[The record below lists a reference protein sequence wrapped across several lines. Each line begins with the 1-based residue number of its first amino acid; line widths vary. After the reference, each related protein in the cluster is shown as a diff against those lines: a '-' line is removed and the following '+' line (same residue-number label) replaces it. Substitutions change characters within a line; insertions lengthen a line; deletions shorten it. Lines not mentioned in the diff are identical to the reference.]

1 MDITRRFVDA
11 AVAVAVFALMAAE
24 LLVKSPL
31 PDETATTWV
40 AFAWAAAIA
49 LPIALHRRF
58 PGGVL
63 ATVAAAVAGYST
75 GHYAAFPGYAVFV
88 LVFLISLHSDRGRG
102 LLAFVV
108 LAVALGVAL
117 ALQPAVTVTLST
129 WVSSLLALAVAWLAG
144 ENLRIRQSRL
154 LAVQER
160 AWRLEAERAEQ
171 ARQAVAA
178 ERLRI
183 ARELH
188 DVVAHAMSV
197 IAVQAGVAH
206 HALSTRPDL
215 AEVALATVE
224 TGTRAA
230 LVEMRRLLGVLRH
243 EDESSASLTPSPTL
257 AEVPRLAG
265 QFREVG
271 LVVDLVVSGV
281 PVGVPEGVELSAYRI
296 VQEALTNVL
305 RHGGPRV
312 SLRVGYEPGLVR
324 IEVDDDGLVPDRPPG
339 AYSGHS
345 GHSGH
350 GLVGMR
356 ERVAVFGGTFAA
368 GPRPTGGFT
377 VAATLPYADAVTVPS
392 IPLTTA
398 GPA

>member
-1 MDITRRFVDA
+1 MDITRRLVDA
-11 AVAVAVFALMAAE
+11 TVACAVFALMAVE

-31 PDETATTWV
+31 PDEGATSWV
-40 AFAWAAAIA
+40 AFAWAVVIA

-58 PGGVL
+58 PGWVVPI
-63 ATVAAAVAGYST
+63 VAAAVVGYSF
-75 GHYAAFPGYAVFV
+75 GHYVAFPGYAVFV
-88 LVFLISLHSDRGRG
+88 LVFLVSLHSGRGRG

-117 ALQPAVTVTLST
+117 GLQPAVTVTMST

-144 ENLRIRQSRL
+144 ENLRIRQARL

-160 AWRLEAERAEQ
+160 ARRLEAERAEQ

-188 DVVAHAMSV
+188 DVVAHTMSV

-206 HALSTRPDL
+206 HAFGARPDL
-215 AEVALATVE
+215 AEAALATVE
-224 TGTRAA
+224 NGTRAA

-243 EDESSASLTPSPTL
+243 EDESSASLAPAPTL
-257 AEVPRLAG
+257 ADLPGLVG
-265 QFREVG
+265 QFRAVG
-271 LVVDLVVSGV
+271 LTVDLVVSGV
-281 PVGVPEGVELSAYRI
+281 PSAVPEGVELSTYRI
-296 VQEALTNVL
+296 GQEALTNVL
-305 RHGGPRV
+305 RHGGPRA
-312 SLRVGYEPGLVR
+312 SLRLVYQPGVVE
-324 IEVDDDGLVPDRPPG
+324 IAVDDDGPPSPRPPG
-339 AYSGHS
+339 IIG
-345 GHSGH
+345 GH

-356 ERVAVFGGTFAA
+356 ERVAVFGGVFSA
-368 GPRPTGGFT
+368 GPRPGGGFT

-392 IPLTTA
+392 IPLTAARPT
-398 GPA
+398 